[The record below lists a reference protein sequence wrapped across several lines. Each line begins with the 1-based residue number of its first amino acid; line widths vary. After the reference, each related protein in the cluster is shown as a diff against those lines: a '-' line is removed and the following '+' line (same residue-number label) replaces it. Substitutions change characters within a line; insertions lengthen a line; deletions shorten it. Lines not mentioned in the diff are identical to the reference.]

1 MGYAFVENMEHFAP
15 HIFQALEGEGLYRSH
30 SHESDELTLILE
42 GEGSYSTQGHSILV
56 ARGDLILIPANLFHG
71 FVCLKAWKGISVH
84 FLKEQIPSYCQYLI
98 DHAFQQNPDHILVS
112 RLNGWQ
118 LDKAELALK
127 QLEEEW
133 SSKQHSELSYDL
145 MRNALESL
153 LLSYHVNA
161 SESMKASRIE
171 QGSDHQIIQDALKVI
186 HGAYQTSL
194 KISDLAAHYFLSDSI
209 FRKKFTDIVGVS
221 PKQYII
227 RLRLNEAKRLLQY
240 TRKPIE
246 WISSEI
252 GFTSSS
258 RFHELFVK
266 HFGKTPLEWR
276 KQQRSGSA

>member
-1 MGYAFVENMEHFAP
+1 MGYAFVENIEHFAP

-30 SHESDELTLILE
+30 SHEYDELTLILE
-42 GEGSYSTQGHSILV
+42 GEGNYSAQGHNILV
-56 ARGDLILIPANLFHG
+56 TSGDLILIPANLLHG

-84 FLKEQIPSYCQYLI
+84 YLKEQVPAYCQYLI
-98 DHAFQQNPDHILVS
+98 DHAYQQNPDHIVVT
-112 RLNGWQ
+112 RLEGWH
-118 LDKAELALK
+118 LDKAELALR

-133 SSKQHSELSYDL
+133 SKEQHGELSYDL

-153 LLSYHVNA
+153 LLNYHVNA

-171 QGSDHQIIQDALKVI
+171 QGSDKQIIQDALKVI
-186 HGAYQTSL
+186 HGSYQTTL
-194 KISDLAAHYFLSDSI
+194 KITDLASHYFLSESI
-209 FRKKFTDIVGVS
+209 FRKKFTETVGVS

-227 RLRLNEAKRLLQY
+227 SLRLNEAKKLLQH
-240 TRKPIE
+240 TQKPIE
-246 WISSEI
+246 WISSEV

-276 KQQRSGSA
+276 KQ